1 MTSDQTLSETDRR
14 TLARWAS
21 VCAAHVLALFSTEDD
36 AASEVIH
43 DALQR
48 AGAFGRGES
57 TAATEIRMRMLAV
70 KAAGAATTA
79 AGAAAGRSV
88 AQASAVAHLGAHALG
103 AAAYAVKAVALAH
116 ADQPELARDEVR
128 WQLAQLT
135 AEERAALRRVPPI
148 DSVTSGPLGPGLL
161 SRGALGQTIRE
172 IQASLSG

>member
-1 MTSDQTLSETDRR
+1 M
-14 TLARWAS
+14 
-21 VCAAHVLALFSTEDD
+21 
-36 AASEVIH
+36 
-43 DALQR
+43 
-48 AGAFGRGES
+48 
-57 TAATEIRMRMLAV
+57 MAV

-79 AGAAAGRSV
+79 AGAAAARSV

-135 AEERAALRRVPPI
+135 AEERTALRRVPPI

-172 IQASLSG
+172 IQAAVAG